1 MKRIPFLLMAL
12 LMAVALVG
20 CGKAETLTTAEAV
33 VQPAMAPAEAA
44 VEPAAEVA
52 PLAVTA
58 APAEAAPTAESG
70 APGGTVTGSAEG
82 TVLAIAPNDITI
94 NMKNGNTI
102 NFMMNY
108 ITETDAMV
116 GDEVTIAYSGDILNR
131 PEAVT
136 ITVTEKAQQD
146 QEISGTVMSYDD
158 TRVFI
163 AISSGNVFGFT
174 LDKDSTVTGKAKT
187 LNEGDVVTV
196 TYQGELDAIPY
207 AKNVE
212 ITTVA
217 KAVKKSAE
225 DKLKN
230 KTLDGYVTAL
240 SDSKLTIHT
249 NSGKNYSF
257 KLTNDTKVTGN
268 YSLEKGSKV
277 RVTSDG
283 YASKTPPAKIVKVLS
298 PADPTP
304 PKPDHHTTSGVVDSF
319 YGVFL
324 TLTNGSAFNCTYAS
338 YGGNSDGEEG
348 DKAKVTY
355 YIGDDGVYYATK
367 VVFTAQDLSPDPEP
381 EPDVFEEA
389 E

>member
-1 MKRIPFLLMAL
+1 MKLMKKALLFLLAACML
-12 LMAVALVG
+12 LGSASLA
-20 CGKAETLTTAEAV
+20 AATPTPT
-33 VQPAMAPAEAA
+33 PAQTMIPQKID
-44 VEPAAEVA
+44 
-52 PLAVTA
+52 
-58 APAEAAPTAESG
+58 
-70 APGGTVTGSAEG
+70 GTVAG
-82 TVLAIAPNDITI
+82 TVVHVEENDIVI
-94 NMKNGNTI
+94 NMDNGNTI
-102 NFMMNY
+102 MFMLNY
-108 ITETDAMV
+108 LHVTDAAV
-116 GDEVTIAYSGDILNR
+116 GDKVSIEYCGDILDA

-277 RVTSDG
+277 RVTYDG